1 MPRRSAQTNEAT
13 DKENIIHL
21 PNNEQ
26 NKDEVGNLS
35 RMLAAVLDYLSDEEV
50 EEIDVQYILEKT
62 EGLREWWNL
71 YRESNRKLIEEEI
84 RESLGELSLEE
95 LQRIREQIKEKQD

>member
-1 MPRRSAQTNEAT
+1 MPRKSAQTNEAT
-13 DKENIIHL
+13 DKENIVHL
-21 PNNEQ
+21 PNNQ
-26 NKDEVGNLS
+26 QYKDEVGNLT

-50 EEIDVQYILEKT
+50 DEIDVQYILENT
-62 EGLREWWNL
+62 EGLQEWWNL

-84 RESLGELSLEE
+84 KKSLGELSLGE